1 MTFRIQRRGQMSSLR
16 AILLVAFACLAVT
29 TSARADQGD
38 RIEFREWG
46 IRAGGGI
53 NPSSM
58 IEYYAVHPY
67 VGLSL
72 WEPASRWF
80 EKYGMH
86 ALWMIEPWAAF
97 VNDDHGKY
105 TTSSFELG
113 VSPLFARLVLG
124 DAAFRPFLEGGEGIV
139 YTDLRK
145 QDLGTRI
152 QFTSQVGAGLEYDV
166 TAEMAVGFQIRFRH
180 MSNAGM
186 GGSNPGVN
194 TFYGL
199 LGVSFR

>member
-1 MTFRIQRRGQMSSLR
+1 MTLRRALSMVVFASL
-16 AILLVAFACLAVT
+16 VLAAP
-29 TSARADQGD
+29 ARADEGS

-46 IRAGGGI
+46 LRAGGGI

-58 IEYYAVHPY
+58 IQYYAIHPY

-97 VNDDHGKY
+97 VNDDNGKHK
-105 TTSSFELG
+105 TSSFELG
-113 VSPLFARLVLG
+113 VSPLFARLVFG
-124 DAAFRPFLEGGEGIV
+124 DAALRPFLEGGEGIV

-152 QFTSQVGAGLEYDV
+152 QFTSQIGAGLQYEVRPGMD
-166 TAEMAVGFQIRFRH
+166 VGFQVRLRH

-186 GGSNPGVN
+186 GGSNPGIN

-199 LGVSFR
+199 LGLTFR

>member
-1 MTFRIQRRGQMSSLR
+1 MFSLR
-16 AILLVAFACLAVT
+16 AIVMAVGMLFVMST
-29 TSARADQGD
+29 LPARAAEGS

-58 IEYYAVHPY
+58 IQYYAIHPY

-86 ALWMIEPWAAF
+86 ALWMIEPWAAY
-97 VNDDHGKY
+97 VNDDHGKHK
-105 TTSSFELG
+105 TDSFELG
-113 VSPLFARLVLG
+113 VSPIFARLVFG
-124 DAAFRPFLEGGEGIV
+124 DFVVRPFLEGGEGIV

-152 QFTSQVGAGLEYDV
+152 QFTSQIGGGLEYEIDSD
-166 TAEMAVGFQIRFRH
+166 MAVGFQVRFRH

-186 GGSNPGVN
+186 GGSNPGIN

-199 LGVSFR
+199 LGLTFR